1 MHVIAT
7 SAGARTRRRRS
18 GVGWGGVLTLED
30 RALLER
36 APGSSCVA
44 LLRGIPGRGRAGGAE
59 AGVAGAGVTG
69 RRERAGHRKTR
80 ESGSSFAL
88 NLDERVILWTTSG
101 PAAAGSVAACDTRS
115 A

>member
-18 GVGWGGVLTLED
+18 GVGWGGVLTRED

-44 LLRGIPGRGRAGGAE
+44 LLRGINGE
-59 AGVAGAGVTG
+59 SEG
-69 RRERAGHRKTR
+69 RRDGGRHHGSRRRRKTR
-80 ESGSSFAL
+80 ESGTSE
-88 NLDERVILWTTSG
+88 DERERVIICVELG
-101 PAAAGSVAACDTRS
+101 
-115 A
+115 